1 MAKGQIPSRLV
12 IHACPAAE
20 AHRISSIHSWIN
32 QPLLLG
38 FQAGSVNLGLTA
50 LEAEKLVSELALT
63 PNITFELTQTGRD
76 SGVLFMHLPGQGIFR
91 GELNAAGS
99 LTLSEER
106 LQLMLEQATGNH
118 REFTRLLRLALGQS
132 WDDLLEPFRAIRYSE
147 NVVLLNRAG

>member
-1 MAKGQIPSRLV
+1 MAKGQLPTRLV

-20 AHRISSIHSWIN
+20 THLIPSITLWAS

-38 FQAGSVNLGLTA
+38 FQAGSVNLRLTEV
-50 LEAEKLVSELALT
+50 EAENLVSELALVRNT
-63 PNITFELTQTGRD
+63 TFELTQAGRD
-76 SGVLFMHLPGQGIFR
+76 SGVLFMHLPSQGIFR
-91 GELNAAGS
+91 GELNSAGS

-106 LQLMLEQATGNH
+106 LQLMLDQAAGNH

-132 WDDLLEPFRAIRYSE
+132 WDDLLEPFRAIRHSE

>member
-1 MAKGQIPSRLV
+1 MAKGQIPSWLV

-20 AHRISSIHSWIN
+20 TYRISSIDSWIN

-38 FQAGSVNLGLTA
+38 FQAGSVNLRLTA
-50 LEAEKLVSELALT
+50 LEAQELASELALV
-63 PNITFELTQTGRD
+63 PNIIFELIQAGRD

-91 GELNAAGS
+91 GELNAVGS

-132 WDDLLEPFRAIRYSE
+132 WDDMLEPFRAVRHSE

>member
-20 AHRISSIHSWIN
+20 TYRISLLDSWVN

-38 FQAGSVNLGLTA
+38 FQAGSVNLRLTA
-50 LEAEKLVSELALT
+50 LEAELLVSEMALV
-63 PNITFELTQTGRD
+63 PNIIFELTQTGRD

-99 LTLSEER
+99 LSLSEDR
-106 LQLMLEQATGNH
+106 LQLMLEQAAGNH
-118 REFTRLLRLALGQS
+118 REFKRLLRLALGQS
-132 WDDLLEPFRAIRYSE
+132 CDDLLEPFRAIRHSE

>member
-12 IHACPAAE
+12 IHACSAAE
-20 AHRISSIHSWIN
+20 TYRISSIDSWIN

-38 FQAGSVNLGLTA
+38 FQAGSVNLRLTA
-50 LEAEKLVSELALT
+50 LEAEELASELALVS
-63 PNITFELTQTGRD
+63 NITFELIQAGRD

-91 GELNAAGS
+91 GELNAVGS

-132 WDDLLEPFRAIRYSE
+132 WDDLLEPFRAIRHSE
-147 NVVLLNRAG
+147 NVVLLHRAG

>member
-1 MAKGQIPSRLV
+1 MAKVQIPSRLV

-20 AHRISSIHSWIN
+20 TYRIPSIESWIS

-38 FQAGSVNLGLTA
+38 FQAGSTNLRLTV
-50 LEAEKLVSELALT
+50 LEAEQLASELALV
-63 PNITFELTQTGRD
+63 PNITFELTQAGRD

-106 LQLMLEQATGNH
+106 LQLMLEQAVGNH

-132 WDDLLEPFRAIRYSE
+132 WDDLLEPFRAIRHSE